1 MAYEHDF
8 NLLMQAHFTLFSR
21 GVLILSLDVR
31 DFFLQLQYQ
40 NCGGDELIKLCQ

>member
-31 DFFLQLQYQ
+31 DFFCNY
-40 NCGGDELIKLCQ
+40 NVKLVVVMN